1 MVANLAR
8 LVLPS
13 VDVQM
18 LILDALAQLLADKHV
33 VKCLAV
39 RVKEICVTLSL
50 RDLGSVVKINE
61 ARLLDKG
68 SDWRNLGELVKV
80 TSSNNVCLAVLL
92 EDLGNKV
99 LQPLAKSIS
108 WAH

>member
-13 VDVQM
+13 VDVHM
-18 LILDALAQLLADKHV
+18 LILDAVTQFLADKHV
-33 VKCLAV
+33 VKRLAV
-39 RVKEICVTLSL
+39 GVKEICVALSL
-50 RDLGSVVKINE
+50 RDLGSIVKINK

-68 SDWRNLGELVKV
+68 SDWRNLGELVEV
-80 TSSNNVCLAVLL
+80 TSSNDMRLAVLL

-99 LQPLAKSIS
+99 LQTLAESRV
-108 WAH
+108 WTH